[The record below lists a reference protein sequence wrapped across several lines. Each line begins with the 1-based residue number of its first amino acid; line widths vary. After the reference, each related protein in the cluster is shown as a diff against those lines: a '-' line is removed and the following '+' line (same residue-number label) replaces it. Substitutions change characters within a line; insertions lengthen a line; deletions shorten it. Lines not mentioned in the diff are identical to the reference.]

1 MNYELVLGLEIHM
14 QLKSDYKMFSRAKND
29 PFFSEANHNVT
40 PVCLG
45 LPGAMPVPNKL
56 ALMSAQKFA
65 LAMNSTLNN
74 KIIFER
80 KNYFYPDL
88 PKGYQITCPH
98 YAVGVGGSI
107 ELSYFKDG
115 LKIRLREV
123 HLEEDTGKSQHKGNK
138 TYLDYNK
145 AGVPLLEIVTEPDFH
160 SIEDAVTYCKEIQL
174 LARTLGI
181 SEADMEKGH
190 MRLEANI
197 SMRKVGETEL
207 PNYRVELKNINS
219 FGFMKKALDYEMK
232 RQSEALEKG
241 EKLDQETRGYNET
254 TGQTFTQRSKEE
266 ANDYRYFPDP
276 DIPPIEID
284 DVWMSEIKN
293 SMPELPHEKRE
304 QLLSK
309 GLGKQNIE
317 VLINDTNLFT
327 KYNELVLGGITDAK
341 AANLVINIA
350 EYKDKTAAEIIELEK
365 SKSAD
370 KVTDEGALM
379 EIIDKVIAAN
389 EKAVSDYNNGNEN
402 SLQFLIG
409 QVMKESRGKADAAVA
424 RKLLIEQMNN

>member
-1 MNYELVLGLEIHM
+1 MNYELVLGLEIHL

-29 PFFSEANHNVT
+29 PFFSEANTNVT

-45 LPGAMPVPNKL
+45 LPGAMPVPNKD
-56 ALMSAQKFA
+56 ALISAQRFA
-65 LAMNSTLNN
+65 YALNSTLNK

-98 YAVGVGGSI
+98 YAVGRGG
-107 ELSYFKDG
+107 ELDLSYFRDG
-115 LKIRLREV
+115 LKIRLREI
-123 HLEEDTGKSQHKGNK
+123 HLEEDTGKSMHKGQK

-160 SIEDAVTYCKEIQL
+160 SIEDAVTYCKEVQL
-174 LARTLGI
+174 IARTLGV

-197 SMRKVGETEL
+197 SMRKVGESEL

-219 FGFMKKALDYEMK
+219 FGFMKKALEYEMK

-241 EKLDQETRGYNET
+241 EKLSQETRGYNET
-254 TGQTFTQRSKEE
+254 TGQTFSQRSKEE
-266 ANDYRYFPDP
+266 ANDYRYFPEP

-284 DVWMSEIKN
+284 HAWMSEIQG
-293 SMPELPHEKRE
+293 SMPELPDVKRGKLLDVGLSKQNIDILVNDE
-304 QLLSK
+304 ALLSK
-309 GLGKQNIE
+309 
-317 VLINDTNLFT
+317 
-327 KYNELVLGGITDAK
+327 YSELVSKNIANNT
-341 AANLVINIA
+341 AANLVINKA
-350 EYKDKTAAEIIELEK
+350 EYKDRSAEEIIELEK
-365 SKSAD
+365 TKSSD
-370 KVTDEGALM
+370 KITDESVL
-379 EIIDKVIAAN
+379 KVIIETVITGN
-389 EKAVSDYNNGNEN
+389 QKVVDDYKSGNEN

-409 QVMKESRGKADAAVA
+409 QIMKKSKGKADAVIA
-424 RKLLIEQMNN
+424 RKILIDRMA

>member
-14 QLKSDYKMFSRAKND
+14 QLKSDYKMFSHAKND

-65 LAMNSTLNN
+65 LAMNSTLNK

-98 YAVGVGGSI
+98 YAVGVGGDI
-107 ELSYFKDG
+107 DLSYFKEG
-115 LKIRLREV
+115 LKIRLREI

-174 LARTLGI
+174 LARTLGV

-197 SMRKVGETEL
+197 SMRKVGEAEL
-207 PNYRVELKNINS
+207 PDYRVELKNINS
-219 FGFMKKALDYEMK
+219 FGFMKKALEYEMK
-232 RQSEALEKG
+232 RQAEALEKG
-241 EKLDQETRGYNET
+241 EKLSQETRGYNET

-266 ANDYRYFPDP
+266 ANDYRYFPEP

-284 DVWMSEIKN
+284 EAWLSEIKN
-293 SMPELPHEKRE
+293 SMPELPNIKRE
-304 QLLSK
+304 QLLAKQLS
-309 GLGKQNIE
+309 KQNIE
-317 VLINDTNLFT
+317 VLISDSELMT
-327 KYNELVLGGITDAK
+327 KYNELVSGGIADTK
-341 AANLVINIA
+341 ASNLVINIA
-350 EYKDKTAAEIIELEK
+350 EYKEKSAVEIIELEK
-365 SKSAD
+365 SKNSD
-370 KVTDEGALM
+370 KVSDEGALI

-389 EKAVSDYNNGNEN
+389 QKAVSDYNNGNEN

-409 QVMKESRGKADAAVA
+409 QIMKESRGKADAAVA
-424 RKLLIEQMNN
+424 RKILIEQINN